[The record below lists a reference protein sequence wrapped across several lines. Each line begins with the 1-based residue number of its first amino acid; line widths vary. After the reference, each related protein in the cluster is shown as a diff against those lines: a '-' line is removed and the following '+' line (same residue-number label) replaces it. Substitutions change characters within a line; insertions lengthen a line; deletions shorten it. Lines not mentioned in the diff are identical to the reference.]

1 MSNKKVNEEE
11 LKERLTPEQYE
22 VTQNSGTERAF
33 SGVYWN
39 EKAAGVYCCIVCES
53 ELFSSDTKF
62 ESGSGWP
69 SFSEPMNLENVN
81 TVEDKTHGMS
91 RIEVTCKSCD
101 AHLGH
106 VFPDGPGPDGQR
118 YCINSAALNLEEN

>member
-1 MSNKKVNEEE
+1 VSNKKVNEEE